1 MIGIF
6 NRSYYEDVL
15 VVRVHQELLEAQK
28 LPKKARG
35 KDIWERR
42 FKEINN
48 FEKYLVDN
56 GTVVLKFFL
65 NISKDEQKKRFLA
78 RIEEEDKNWK
88 FSVSDYKE
96 RGFWNDYQA
105 AFEDMLTNTSTERAP
120 WFVIPSDNKWFAR
133 LAISQ
138 IVTTA
143 MEALE
148 LKVPKVDETRRKELA
163 KIREQLLSE

>member
-15 VVRVHQELLEAQK
+15 VVRVHPELLDAQK
-28 LPKKARG
+28 MPKKARS
-35 KDIWERR
+35 KDIWDRR
-42 FKEINN
+42 FREINN

-65 NISKDEQKKRFLA
+65 NVSKEEQKKRFLA

-96 RGFWNDYQA
+96 RGFWDDYQA
-105 AFEDMLTNTSTERAP
+105 PSRICSRTPAP
-120 WFVIPSDNKWFAR
+120 SAR
-133 LAISQ
+133 RGS
-138 IVTTA
+138 
-143 MEALE
+143 
-148 LKVPKVDETRRKELA
+148 
-163 KIREQLLSE
+163 